1 VRIFR
6 RFRENI
12 KLFIWDYIDIVQ
24 NTLRY
29 ISISVS
35 LFTLATIAYYYGYQQ
50 TEESALIC
58 KIIIQS
64 SLIFYV
70 IKYILSSIFS
80 IHSFRYIKKNAF
92 QGIMVFLIVVWFIL
106 SYIFKIYNHIDIFS
120 RIEVANIENITI
132 VLIQLYFF
140 IMVLFDLSSIG
151 TLFSKFKLGPGG
163 WMIASFF
170 FLISL
175 GTLLLL
181 LPEMTV
187 GEIRFID
194 ALFTSTSACCITGL
208 TVVETSNAF
217 TFKGQFVIMLLMQM
231 GGINILSFAT
241 YLSSSFRGKTLRHQF
256 VMKEMLKTSLHGTK
270 PLIKEIFI
278 YTFIIEIIGAI
289 VLFFYYNYY
298 HFYNESLLNNVF
310 FSFFHS
316 ISAFNNAG
324 FSIVEGGMTSP
335 VFHNQFSQYVIAGLI
350 FLGSIG
356 FLAIND
362 ITHNIFRRKTK
373 QSLWSR
379 LQIMTKLSV
388 AISVILILIGAVS
401 FFIFE
406 YNNVSAGSSISDRI
420 CTAIF
425 SAVSSRTA
433 GYATVDHGLLTTPT
447 VLIIMLLMFIGAA
460 PTSTGG
466 GVKTS
471 TFYIILKSALATIK
485 GKKEVTIYN
494 RSIPFNLVDRSYAVV
509 LFTLSLI
516 FIGTLILS
524 ISDPVFSLKEVMYE
538 VVSAIGTVGLS
549 LGITS
554 QLSIIGKTVIII
566 LMFVGRVTVLTLALS
581 IVRRSI
587 YTNYSLAKADINI

>member
-1 VRIFR
+1 MRIFR

-12 KLFIWDYIDIVQ
+12 KLFVWDYIDIVQ

-92 QGIMVFLIVVWFIL
+92 QGIMVLLIVVWFIL

-217 TFKGQFVIMLLMQM
+217 TFKVNLL
-231 GGINILSFAT
+231 LCS
-241 YLSSSFRGKTLRHQF
+241 
-256 VMKEMLKTSLHGTK
+256 
-270 PLIKEIFI
+270 
-278 YTFIIEIIGAI
+278 
-289 VLFFYYNYY
+289 
-298 HFYNESLLNNVF
+298 
-310 FSFFHS
+310 
-316 ISAFNNAG
+316 
-324 FSIVEGGMTSP
+324 
-335 VFHNQFSQYVIAGLI
+335 
-350 FLGSIG
+350 
-356 FLAIND
+356 
-362 ITHNIFRRKTK
+362 
-373 QSLWSR
+373 
-379 LQIMTKLSV
+379 
-388 AISVILILIGAVS
+388 
-401 FFIFE
+401 
-406 YNNVSAGSSISDRI
+406 
-420 CTAIF
+420 
-425 SAVSSRTA
+425 
-433 GYATVDHGLLTTPT
+433 
-447 VLIIMLLMFIGAA
+447 
-460 PTSTGG
+460 
-466 GVKTS
+466 
-471 TFYIILKSALATIK
+471 
-485 GKKEVTIYN
+485 
-494 RSIPFNLVDRSYAVV
+494 
-509 LFTLSLI
+509 
-516 FIGTLILS
+516 
-524 ISDPVFSLKEVMYE
+524 
-538 VVSAIGTVGLS
+538 
-549 LGITS
+549 
-554 QLSIIGKTVIII
+554 
-566 LMFVGRVTVLTLALS
+566 
-581 IVRRSI
+581 
-587 YTNYSLAKADINI
+587 